1 MKNAKIRAFVP
12 GKTVR
17 PEIPVRPLDGSLPVS
32 GAVRMPKGDAWGV
45 ERGGRIVAW
54 AVLREPDGRGFRH
67 ITVETDV
74 HHRGRGYAS
83 ACVQAALCEA
93 DGPVLYLCSADNEKS
108 ARTALRAGMVEIDW
122 PLREENE

>member
-12 GKTVR
+12 GKMVR

-54 AVLREPDGRGFRH
+54 AVLREPDERGFRH

-83 ACVQAALCEA
+83 ACVQAALFEA

>member
-54 AVLREPDGRGFRH
+54 AVLRELDERGFRH

-108 ARTALRAGMVEIDW
+108 TRTALRAGMVEIDW

>member
-1 MKNAKIRAFVP
+1 MKNAKTRAFVL

-54 AVLREPDGRGFRH
+54 AVLREPDERGVRH

-74 HHRGRGYAS
+74 HHRGRGYAT
-83 ACVQAALCEA
+83 ACVQAALCAA

-122 PLREENE
+122 PMGEENE

>member
-1 MKNAKIRAFVP
+1 MKNARIRAFVP

-45 ERGGRIVAW
+45 ERGGHIVAW
-54 AVLREPDGRGFRH
+54 AVLREPDERGFRH
-67 ITVETDV
+67 ITVETDL
-74 HHRGRGYAS
+74 HHRGRGYAT
-83 ACVQAALCEA
+83 ACVQAALCAA

-122 PLREENE
+122 PMREENG

>member
-45 ERGGRIVAW
+45 ERDGRIVAW

-74 HHRGRGYAS
+74 RHRGRGYAV
-83 ACVQAALCEA
+83 ACVQAALCAA
-93 DGPVLYLCSADNEKS
+93 DGPVLYLCSADNEKL

-122 PLREENE
+122 PLREEN

>member
-12 GKTVR
+12 EKTVQ
-17 PEIPVRPLDGSLPVS
+17 PEIPVCPLDGSLPVS

-54 AVLREPDGRGFRH
+54 AVLREPDERGFRH

-74 HHRGRGYAS
+74 HHRGRGYAT
-83 ACVQAALCEA
+83 ACVQAALCAA

-122 PLREENE
+122 PMGEENE

>member
-1 MKNAKIRAFVP
+1 MKNAKIRAYVP

-32 GAVRMPKGDAWGV
+32 GAVRMPNGDAWGV

-54 AVLREPDGRGFRH
+54 AVLREPDERGVRH

-74 HHRGRGYAS
+74 HHRGRGYAT
-83 ACVQAALCEA
+83 ACVQAALCAA
-93 DGPVLYLCSADNEKS
+93 DGPARYPCSADNEKS

-122 PLREENE
+122 PLREEN

>member
-12 GKTVR
+12 GKKLR
-17 PEIPVRPLDGSLPVS
+17 PEIDVRPLDGSLPIS
-32 GAVRMPKGDAWGV
+32 GAVRMPRGEGWGV

-54 AVLREPDGRGFRH
+54 AVLREPDERGFRH

-74 HHRGRGYAS
+74 RYRGRGYAT
-83 ACVQAALCEA
+83 ACVQAALRAA

-122 PLREENE
+122 PPGGGE